1 MLIKYIK
8 NIAMT
13 AVPAVLWLWSSL
25 ANADWTLN
33 LREGVTPVS
42 REIYDLHMLILYI
55 VTVIGI
61 VVFGLMAWSIFHH
74 RKSKG
79 AVAANFHHSTAA
91 EIAWT
96 IIPILILIVIAVPAT
111 RTLIFMEK
119 TADAD
124 VTLKVTGYQ
133 WKWKYE
139 YIEDD
144 LSFFSSLDKKSNEA
158 RAKDSGIDPAT
169 VENYLLEVDKPI
181 VLPVDTKIRILT
193 TANDVIHAWWLPDL
207 GWKRDAIPGFVNDN
221 WAIINE
227 EGIYRGQCAE
237 LCGKDHAFMPIV
249 LEVVSKE
256 AYRTWIADTKQAQID
271 ELNSSDREW
280 SKDELMTRGEEVY
293 NAACAACHMAG
304 GEGIPGA
311 FPALDGSA
319 IAIGPIADHIDIVL
333 KGKPGTAMQAFGE
346 QLSDAE
352 LAAVITYER
361 NAWSN
366 AVGDIVQPA
375 DIKAVR

>member
-1 MLIKYIK
+1 MFVKYLR
-8 NIAMT
+8 NIMRG
-13 AVPAVLWLWSSL
+13 AVPALLLWSSVT
-25 ANADWTLN
+25 NADWTLN
-33 LREGVTPVS
+33 LREGVTPIS
-42 REIYDLHMLILYI
+42 HEIYDLHMLILYI

-61 VVFGLMAWSIFHH
+61 LVFGVMAWSIFHH
-74 RKSKG
+74 RKSRG
-79 AVAANFHHSTAA
+79 AVAANFHHSTTA

-96 IIPILILIVIAVPAT
+96 IIPILILVVIAVPAT
-111 RTLIFMEK
+111 KTLVFMEQ
-119 TADAD
+119 TSDAD
-124 VTLKVTGYQ
+124 ITLKVTGYQ
-133 WKWKYE
+133 WKWKYD

-144 LSFFSSLDKKSNEA
+144 LSFFSSLDKKSNEV
-158 RAKDSGIDPAT
+158 RVLDSGIDPAT

-193 TANDVIHAWWLPDL
+193 TANDVIHAWWVPDL
-207 GWKRDAIPGFVNDN
+207 GWKRDAVPGYINDN
-221 WAIINE
+221 WAIIEE

-237 LCGKDHAFMPIV
+237 LCGKDHGFMPIV
-249 LEVVSKE
+249 LKAVSKK

-271 ELNSSDREW
+271 ELNNSDREW
-280 SKDELMTRGEEVY
+280 AKDELMTKGEEVY
-293 NAACAACHMAG
+293 NAACAACHMANG
-304 GEGIPGA
+304 QGILGA

-319 IAIGPIADHIDIVL
+319 IATGSIADHMDIVL
-333 KGKPGTAMQAFGE
+333 KGKAGSAMQAFDE

-375 DIKAVR
+375 DIKAAR

>member
-1 MLIKYIK
+1 MFVKYLR
-8 NIAMT
+8 NIMRG
-13 AVPAVLWLWSSL
+13 AVPAAALLWSTVT
-25 ANADWTLN
+25 NADWTLN
-33 LREGVTPVS
+33 LREGVTPIS
-42 REIYDLHMLILYI
+42 HEIYDLHMLILYI

-61 VVFGLMAWSIFHH
+61 LVFGVMAWSIFHH
-74 RKSKG
+74 RKSRG

-96 IIPILILIVIAVPAT
+96 IIPILILVVIAVPAT
-111 RTLIFMEK
+111 KTLVFMEQ
-119 TADAD
+119 TGDAD
-124 VTLKVTGYQ
+124 ITLKVTGYQ
-133 WKWKYE
+133 WKWKYD

-158 RAKDSGIDPAT
+158 RVLDSGIDPAT

-193 TANDVIHAWWLPDL
+193 TANDVIHAWWVPDL
-207 GWKRDAIPGFVNDN
+207 GWKRDAVPGYINDN
-221 WAIINE
+221 WAIIEE
-227 EGIYRGQCAE
+227 EGTYRGQCAE
-237 LCGKDHAFMPIV
+237 LCGKDHGFMPIV
-249 LEVVSKE
+249 LKAVSKE

-271 ELNSSDREW
+271 ELNNSDREW
-280 SKDELMTRGEEVY
+280 AKDELMTKGEEVY
-293 NAACAACHMAG
+293 NAACAACHMANG
-304 GEGIPGA
+304 QGIPGA

-319 IAIGPIADHIDIVL
+319 LATGPVADHMSIVL
-333 KGKPGTAMQAFGE
+333 KGKAGSAMQAFGK

-361 NAWSN
+361 NAWTN

-375 DIKAVR
+375 DIKAAR